1 LKNVRRGLLLLA
13 AVVVALWSTFYTVD
27 VTESAVVTRFGH
39 PVAVVTEPGLRVR
52 IPLVHQV
59 RRFDSRLQV
68 LEPQQGE
75 FLTNDKKNVVVS
87 YFAVWR
93 IADPLHYFRAV
104 PSEAAAKSQLTDVIA
119 SELGAALAVVPFDQ
133 LINTAS
139 EQRTLSTTVGSIEAT
154 LRDVAR
160 SRFGIEVLDFD
171 VRRLSFPDQNRR
183 SVFERMR
190 AERERIARGYRS
202 EGEEEARKIRAQAD
216 REESQILAEAYQEAE
231 ILRGEGEA
239 EATRIFGEAIAKD
252 PEFYEFTRTLEAYRK
267 FLDDQTT
274 IVLPSDSELMRLLMD
289 GASGARRGAGK

>member
-1 LKNVRRGLLLLA
+1 MTNARMVLA
-13 AVVVALWSTFYTVD
+13 ALAVAAALLWGSFFTVD
-27 VTESAVVTRFGH
+27 VTETAVVTRFGN
-39 PVAVVTEPGLRVR
+39 PVQVVTEPGLRFR
-52 IPLVHQV
+52 IPIVHQV
-59 RRFDSRLQV
+59 RRFDARLQV

-93 IADPLHYFRAV
+93 VADPLQYFRAV
-104 PSEAAAKSQLTDVIA
+104 PSEAAARSQLTDVLA
-119 SELGAALAVVPFDQ
+119 SELGASLAVVPFDQ
-133 LINTAS
+133 LINTEA
-139 EQRTLSTTVGSIEAT
+139 EKRTLSTMVQAIEQQ
-154 LRDVAR
+154 LREVAR

-216 REESQILAEAYQEAE
+216 REESQILAEAYQQAE

-239 EATRIFGEAIAKD
+239 EATRIFGAAIAKD

-274 IVLPSDSELMRLLMD
+274 FVLPSDSELMRPLMD
-289 GASGARRGAGK
+289 GAGGSRGDK

>member
-1 LKNVRRGLLLLA
+1 MRKARIGLAVLAVLA
-13 AVVVALWSTFYTVD
+13 ALTWGSFFTVD
-27 VTESAVVTRFGH
+27 VTETAVVTRFGN
-39 PVAVVTEPGLRVR
+39 PVQVVTEPGLRFRV
-52 IPLVHQV
+52 PFVHQV

-93 IADPLHYFRAV
+93 VADPLQYFRAV
-104 PSEAAAKSQLTDVIA
+104 PSGAAARSQLTDVLA

-133 LINTAS
+133 LINTEA
-139 EQRTLSTTVGSIEAT
+139 EKRTLSTMVQAIEQQ

-216 REESQILAEAYQEAE
+216 REESQILAEAYQQSE

-239 EATRIFGEAIAKD
+239 EATRIFGAAIAKD

-274 IVLPSDSELMRLLMD
+274 FVLPSDSELMRPLMN
-289 GASGARRGAGK
+289 GAGGARGAK